1 MRTTSGAS
9 ASGSTALSRAA
20 LWHQSGSAHSYE
32 SEPSQNVVIATRR
45 GWPEAA
51 GCALQAASWRVASM
65 RLLRRGRWLRR
76 LPHASTEPGRAL
88 ATVSCRV
95 CRRRRELLVMGRKV
109 RNTPQRY
116 FLPGSLSNIREAH
129 APRWQDLVHG

>member
-1 MRTTSGAS
+1 MSTTSGAS

-32 SEPSQNVVIATRR
+32 SEPSQNVVMATRR

-65 RLLRRGRWLRR
+65 WLLRRGLWF
-76 LPHASTEPGRAL
+76 HG
-88 ATVSCRV
+88 CRT
-95 CRRRRELLVMGRKV
+95 RQQSRPELL
-109 RNTPQRY
+109 
-116 FLPGSLSNIREAH
+116 
-129 APRWQDLVHG
+129 PRCRAAFAVTARRTQNFS